1 MKKFTSR
8 VFFALMLCMTATVFA
23 QNVQQA
29 VQQQVNELL
38 QKNQISSAD
47 AEWVI
52 KDQHTSRTSGVQH
65 VYYRQ
70 IISGIEVFGSESS
83 VHLMANGDVLK
94 ANTKFMNSQ
103 RLKGISAA
111 TPTLTPAQAVQ
122 SAATHFNYVVTEAL
136 TEVSSMNNAA
146 RETVLSDGGISL
158 RDIPARLV
166 YHLNEN
172 KELRLSWDIAI
183 QATSG
188 HEWWNVFVDAETGA
202 ILSQASWMS
211 TCNLEHEHGEHP
223 LNYNTNLYDMPNYG
237 AEEESAPA
245 ISVAANTYEVFPMPV
260 ESPYYTTPQGTRT
273 IVTDPAHPTASP
285 FGWHDTDGSAGAE
298 FTVTEGNNTDTY
310 ENGDNTGYQA
320 DGGATLDF
328 VGFPFDMDF
337 SAANQYEDAS
347 LTNLFYW
354 TNVCHDVKYIYGFD
368 EASGNFQVNN
378 YGNGGVGG
386 DSVDAEC
393 QDGAGTCN
401 ATMGTPPDGGSP
413 NMSMFTCGD
422 KDGSFD
428 NLVIVHE
435 YSHGTSNRLTGGPSN
450 VSCLNNSEQMGE
462 GWSDYY
468 GVVLTIEPGDAG
480 TDSRGVGTYLFDQG
494 AGGPGIR
501 PFPYSTDLGVNPQT
515 YGDIGSLAIPHG
527 VGSVW
532 CTTLWEVTW
541 ALIDEHGYD
550 PDFYNFTGDV
560 TQDAGNI
567 QALAL
572 VTEAMKLQPC
582 SPGFV
587 DGRDAIFAAD
597 VALYG
602 GANECLLWDAFAK
615 RGLGFGADQGS
626 SGSTTDG
633 TESFDSPV
641 PALSTAEEVCVGQ
654 GVQTYGGGTPSGGVY
669 SGPGVTDNGDGL
681 TYDFDPAAAGIGVHT
696 ITYDVT
702 TACASGGATDTIE
715 VTDDIPEIICQDHTL
730 ELDANGEATLEI
742 QDVVANLIPGGLA
755 IDQSGTFA
763 PIDIS
768 GTGTT
773 VALGDD
779 AVSGALPIGFDFYF
793 IDANY
798 TNFYISSNGFITFD
812 AGSDDGCCSGD
823 PIPTAGNVDNYI
835 ALVWEDLDPDGG
847 ADGTIR
853 YETVGTAP
861 DRILVMEY
869 DDVPYWNAP
878 ASRVTTQVQLHEG
891 TNRIEIHS
899 TNIPA
904 DGNATQGVEDA
915 TGSFGI
921 PTPGRN
927 SQSWSTTN
935 DYVAWYYADPTA
947 PANCESATNIT
958 LSQSDFT
965 CADLGDVTVTVT
977 ITDGDGNTA
986 TCDAVVTVTDPLGVC
1001 VAGVNDNILDQLVGL
1016 FPNPTSGQVTLVNNS
1031 NLNLETAIITDVNG
1045 RTIQQIDLS
1054 DAGTSTNISLD
1065 RLASGLYF
1073 VQINTEDS
1081 STVKR
1086 IVKQ

>member
-1 MKKFTSR
+1 MR
-8 VFFALMLCMTATVFA
+8 VFLALLMCVSVSAFA

-29 VQQQVNELL
+29 VDQQVNKLL
-38 QKNQISSAD
+38 QQNEISAQD
-47 AEWVI
+47 TEWVI
-52 KDQHTSRTSGVQH
+52 KDQHTSRTSGVHH

-70 IISGIEVFGSESS
+70 VINEIEVLGSESS
-83 VHLMANGDVLK
+83 VHLMSNGAVLK
-94 ANTKFMNSQ
+94 ANSKFINTQKVKDIAS
-103 RLKGISAA
+103 A

-122 SAATHFNYVVTEAL
+122 SAASHFNYTITEAL
-136 TEVSSMNNAA
+136 TEISSLNNPA
-146 RETVLSDGGISL
+146 RETVLSGAGVSL

-166 YHLNEN
+166 YHTTEG
-172 KELRLSWDIAI
+172 KKLRLAWDIAI
-183 QATSG
+183 YSITGTEA
-188 HEWWNVFVDAETGA
+188 WNVFVDAQTGE
-202 ILSQASWMS
+202 IMSQVSWMS
-211 TCNLEHEHGEHP
+211 SCNFDHDHGEHP
-223 LNYNTNLYDMPNYG
+223 LNYNENLYDIPNYG
-237 AEEESAPA
+237 EEVEEAPVA
-245 ISVAANTYEVFPMPV
+245 VAANTYEVFPVPV
-260 ESPYYTTPQGTRT
+260 ESPYYTTPEGTRT
-273 IVTDPAHPTASP
+273 VVTDPANPIASP
-285 FGWHDTDGSAGAE
+285 FGWHDTDGVAGPE
-298 FTVTEGNNTDTY
+298 FTVTEGNNTDTF
-310 ENGDNTGYQA
+310 ENGDNVGYQV

-328 VGFPFDMDF
+328 VGYPFGIDF

-354 TNVCHDVKYIYGFD
+354 TNVCHDIKYIYGFD

-378 YGNGGVGG
+378 YGNGGVGN
-386 DSVDAEC
+386 DPVEAEC
-393 QDGAGTCN
+393 QDGAGSCN
-401 ATMGTPPDGGSP
+401 ATMFTPADGSRP
-413 NMSMFTCGD
+413 AMSMFTCGD

-435 YSHGTSNRLTGGPSN
+435 YAHGTTNRLTGGPSN
-450 VSCLNNSEQMGE
+450 VGCLGNSEQMGE

-468 GVVLTIEPGDAG
+468 GVVFTIEPGDTGA
-480 TDSRGVGTYLFDQG
+480 DSRGVGTYLFDQG

-501 PFPYSTDLGVNPQT
+501 PFPYSTDFGTNPQT

-532 CTTLWEVTW
+532 CTILWEVTW

-560 TQDAGNI
+560 NVDAGNI

-572 VTEAMKLQPC
+572 VTEALKLQPC

-602 GANECLLWDAFAK
+602 GANECLLWDAFAA
-615 RGLGFGADQGS
+615 RGLGASADQGS

-641 PALSTAEEVCVGQ
+641 PAIDTAETVCEGQ
-654 GVQTYGGGTPSGGVY
+654 GVQTYGGGTPVGGVY

-681 TYDFDPAAAGIGVHT
+681 TYDFDPAVAGVGTHT
-696 ITYDVT
+696 ISYDVT
-702 TACASGGATDTIE
+702 TACASGAATDTIE

-742 QDVVANLIPGGLA
+742 ADVVANLIPGGLA
-755 IDQSGTFA
+755 IDQSGTFN

-768 GTGTT
+768 GTGT
-773 VALGDD
+773 VVNLGDD
-779 AVSGALPIGFDFYF
+779 AVSDALPIGFDFYF
-793 IDANY
+793 IDATY
-798 TNFYISSNGFITFD
+798 TDFYISSNGFISFQPGD
-812 AGSDDGCCSGD
+812 NGCCTGA
-823 PIPTAGNVDNYI
+823 PIPTAGGVDNYI
-835 ALVWEDLDPDGG
+835 ALAWEDLDPNGG
-847 ADGTIR
+847 SDGTIR
-853 YETVGTAP
+853 YETIGTAP

-869 DDVPYWNAP
+869 DNVPFWPGGGAP
-878 ASRVTTQVQLHEG
+878 TVTSQVQLYEG

-899 TNIPA
+899 TDVQN
-904 DGNATQGVEDA
+904 DGGSTTQGVEDA
-915 TGSFGI
+915 TGAFGI
-921 PTPGRN
+921 ATPGRN
-927 SQSWSTTN
+927 SQAWTASN
-935 DYVAWYYADPTA
+935 DYVAFYYADPTA
-947 PANCESATNIT
+947 PENCETATNIT

-965 CADLGDVTVTVT
+965 CLDFGANTVTVT
-977 ITDGDGNTA
+977 ITDANGNTA
-986 TCDAVVTVTDPLGVC
+986 SCDAIVTVTDPLDVC
-1001 VAGVNDNILDQLVGL
+1001 ELGVNDSVLDRLVGL
-1016 FPNPTSGQVTLVNNS
+1016 FPNPTSGQLTLVNNS
-1031 NLNLETAIITDVNG
+1031 NLNLENAIVTDVNG

-1054 DAGTSTNISLD
+1054 DAGTTTNISLD